1 MRKEWQGFKG
11 TKWQDEVDVRE
22 FIQNNYTPYDGDESF
37 MAEPTEATE
46 KLWGALQKLQKEERA
61 KGGVLDMVIPILS
74 LILFATLSLL
84 YCGGYFGDDPAYHT
98 IGAAFGNTSAGPALV
113 LGSFAALVVAFIQFV
128 GRKLLSLKDYFG
140 RQEQLKQDLEPYHA
154 FWVIG
159 GNTFALRKAMQLS
172 GFDAFLKVCSA
183 KKDYLYGGYSAGIC
197 VLAPNLKGL
206 HLVDEPVNPYN
217 QDEVIQEGV
226 GLLEFLPLPHYQ
238 SDHPESVLIDQAVSY
253 CKEHQIAYQTLSD
266 GDVIQFE
273 I

>member
-1 MRKEWQGFKG
+1 M
-11 TKWQDEVDVRE
+11 
-22 FIQNNYTPYDGDESF
+22 
-37 MAEPTEATE
+37 
-46 KLWGALQKLQKEERA
+46 KLY
-61 KGGVLDMVIPILS
+61 LS
-74 LILFATLSLL
+74 S
-84 YCGGYFGDDPAYHT
+84 YH
-98 IGAAFGNTSAGPALV
+98 FGNDTEELEKW
-113 LGSFAALVVAFIQFV
+113 IQEH
-128 GRKLLSLKDYFG
+128 GNQIILIPNARDIYEDSERKANGIQKDVEELSSIGFDVKILSLKDYFG
-140 RQEQLKQDLEPYHA
+140 RQEQLKQDLKPYHA

-159 GNTFALRKAMQLS
+159 GNAFALRKAMQLS
-172 GFDAFLKVCSA
+172 GFDAFLKACSA

-266 GDVIQFE
+266 GDVIQLE

>member
-1 MRKEWQGFKG
+1 MKLYLSSYHLGNDTEELEKWIQEHGNQIILIPNARDIYEDSERKANGIQKDVEELSRIGF
-11 TKWQDEVDVRE
+11 DV
-22 FIQNNYTPYDGDESF
+22 
-37 MAEPTEATE
+37 
-46 KLWGALQKLQKEERA
+46 
-61 KGGVLDMVIPILS
+61 
-74 LILFATLSLL
+74 
-84 YCGGYFGDDPAYHT
+84 
-98 IGAAFGNTSAGPALV
+98 
-113 LGSFAALVVAFIQFV
+113 
-128 GRKLLSLKDYFG
+128 KLLSLKDYFG